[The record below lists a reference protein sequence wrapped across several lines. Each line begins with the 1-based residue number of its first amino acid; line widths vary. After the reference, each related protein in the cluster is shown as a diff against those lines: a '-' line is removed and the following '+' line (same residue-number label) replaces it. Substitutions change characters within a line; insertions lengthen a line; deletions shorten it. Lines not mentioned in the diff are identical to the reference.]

1 MCIGGRVGVKG
12 GTGGQRG
19 GLALWAFF
27 FYVDSFFSLF
37 FSLASMGF

>member
-27 FYVDSFFSLF
+27 FLR
-37 FSLASMGF
+37 